1 MEKYPRLRDETE
13 RILTTFLRE
22 QEQLCK
28 EHVSGPLSLSPPPP
42 NSFLPSPPPTAE
54 TGGADRVGLHEHQP
68 S

>member
-1 MEKYPRLRDETE
+1 MDLTSLTFSQMEKYPRLRDETE

-28 EHVSGPLSLSPPPP
+28 EHVSPHYLCTTNLH
-42 NSFLPSPPPTAE
+42 FPSP
-54 TGGADRVGLHEHQP
+54 